1 MKLDDLKSD
10 FLSSFSRQ
18 WFQFIIE
25 SRLSVIEMEILK
37 SIKFVTTVFRLLDE
51 ERKKE
56 QKKLRKIYQVL
67 LQLLIIISF
76 LLDRI

>member
-37 SIKFVTTVFRLLDE
+37 PIKFVTTVFRLLDE
-51 ERKKE
+51 ERKRT
-56 QKKLRKIYQVL
+56 KKLRKIYQVL

>member
-37 SIKFVTTVFRLLDE
+37 LIKFVTTVFRLLDE
-51 ERKKE
+51 ERKRT
-56 QKKLRKIYQVL
+56 KKLRKIYQVL

>member
-51 ERKKE
+51 ERKRT
-56 QKKLRKIYQVL
+56 KKLRKIYQVL